1 MVDPANGN
9 ITVGRQCQLLGLGR
23 SSWYYRPKGESELN
37 LHLMQL
43 LDKQYT
49 RIPFYGSPKMTAWL
63 RRQGFKVNHKRVERL
78 MSLMGLHAAHPR
90 INTSRKHPEHK
101 IYPYL
106 LAGVKIARP
115 NHVWS
120 TDITYIRLAR
130 GFLYLVAILD
140 WYSRFV
146 LAWRPF

>member
-1 MVDPANGN
+1 MN
-9 ITVGRQCQLLGLGR
+9 
-23 SSWYYRPKGESELN
+23 
-37 LHLMQL
+37 
-43 LDKQYT
+43 
-49 RIPFYGSPKMTAWL
+49 
-63 RRQGFKVNHKRVERL
+63 
-78 MSLMGLHAAHPR
+78 LMGLHAAQPR
-90 INTSRKHPEHK
+90 ANTSRKHPEHK

-115 NHVWS
+115 DHVWS

-146 LAWRPF
+146 LAWRL